1 MIILKCIIFLLNEIC
16 VFSFFVRVDFFIL
29 FFDLIW
35 RSFLEIGRSLSICR
49 LVVIDF
55 VDGVIGVSL
64 V

>member
-1 MIILKCIIFLLNEIC
+1 MYNFFIERDLC
-16 VFSFFVRVDFFIL
+16 FSFFVRVDFFIL

-35 RSFLEIGRSLSICR
+35 YSFLEIGRSLSICR

>member
-1 MIILKCIIFLLNEIC
+1 MYNFFIERDLC
-16 VFSFFVRVDFFIL
+16 FSFFVKVYFFFL